1 MSEWA
6 WLSEAYTAAE
16 ELKVERTAMVILEC
30 TKLGFEEPMRVARS
44 DLGERRAVV
53 EVLRV

>member
-30 TKLGFEEPMRVARS
+30 TKLGFEELMRVVRS
-44 DLGERRAVV
+44 DLGERRVVV